1 MKNILGNSNFGF
13 TKWGLGLIAALMTFA
28 TTGWG
33 QTYLINES
41 FDAGATPANWIFS
54 SISWNTTAGNL
65 KDGTQAITFNAAND
79 SIITPLLT
87 APGTLSF
94 WYKRSSNT
102 AASKFTVQR
111 STSTSGPWTTI
122 AEITDHTTTHQ
133 QYSVDLTSFTN
144 IYIRVIDQRAS
155 GTVERYL
162 DLFQVTSAG
171 GSTPPNLT
179 AAPSATVDAAFDVTF
194 SPDNVDWRSK
204 ITGITVGGSAL
215 SSSAYATNSAGKI
228 TFNPSQSTLL
238 QSAGGKSIVIQSS
251 GYSNAT
257 VTQSIAA
264 GAAVQMA
271 VTTQPTAPSFNGSTL
286 VTQPVVTLRDLY
298 GNTSASTANVT
309 VTQGG
314 GGAWALGGGLTV
326 AAIDG
331 VATFNG
337 LTAGHT
343 VALTGAT
350 LSFSSGSLDPVSSNT
365 FNIPAPVAPT
375 LTAASP
381 ATVDGPFTITFGDNS
396 AWRAAI
402 TAVRVASTTLDSSVY
417 VVSEGQITLTPS
429 ALILL
434 QTSGEKSI
442 SVTASGYAPATVTQP
457 LGAGVATKLVLTTE
471 PIAPATNGGALA
483 TQPVLRFADQYNNL
497 TTSGTGDVTAAVG
510 TGAFILGGTT
520 TVSPS
525 TGVVTF
531 TDLTAGAATALS
543 GVTISFSSGSLNS
556 VTSSGFNIPAPAA
569 PTLAAAVSATVD
581 QDFVVTYPSNSNWQ
595 NAVSGVTVGGQ
606 ALDGAAFFVA
616 DGQITFKPSA
626 SALLQSPGDK
636 NIAVSATGYSD
647 ATVTQTVGAG
657 VATKLAITTQ
667 PTAPAT
673 NGGVLAMQPVV
684 RFQDQYSNNTTGT
697 ADVTA
702 APANGGTWTLG
713 GVTTVTPLSEIATFS
728 GLTAA
733 SSASALTGVAIEF
746 SATGVQSVVSN
757 TFDIPPPP
765 PVNDLA
771 ENATTLPLDG
781 TSVSGAMVQATVSA
795 PFAGATGTS
804 INVPDVW
811 YKFTPTLSGSIFL
824 QANTSNSSLD
834 LFVWADAVPLAATG
848 SITSLVAA
856 QNQSLTTKKTT
867 IFVTAGSTYYLRIAL
882 RSGNAAESFTVTAT
896 PNYAPALVAW
906 DFFGEGA
913 TSLVT
918 SESEVLA
925 ANLDALRTIS
935 RGAGAAWSTAGNS
948 FRSQGFQ
955 NNGISTSNTD
965 YFQFQVSAV
974 TGYKVSLQN
983 IVVKLAGTDSYM
995 GTVTNPGGVSM
1006 QFAYSLDGTTFT
1018 LIGSPSVTLDTGIPA
1033 IDVSSITDLQNVPA
1047 GTTVTFRY
1055 YASGQSI
1062 SGGWGFNSPVAGQ
1075 YGLYVTGTTSVA
1087 NSAPSVTSA
1096 GVASAAENQTA
1107 VQTVTGTDPDAG
1119 TTLSYRIFGGDDS
1132 AKFVINSSTGVLTF
1146 VSAPDF
1152 ESPTDV
1158 GANNVYDLIVEVSDG
1173 SLTATKAVAV
1183 TVTDV
1188 NETPAD
1194 TTPPVITLIGDNPQ
1208 LIANGAVYAD
1218 LGASVTDNVDATR
1231 TVTGTG
1237 TVDTAIA
1244 GDYTVTYNA
1253 TDAANNAAI
1262 QVTRTV
1268 RVAGTYADWSGGST
1282 LDSAGLAKYA
1292 IGGASSLT
1300 ANDGVKPTTAL
1311 TGGFLV
1317 ITAIVRTDNS
1327 SLTVVGQAVTDLA
1340 NYASNT
1346 SVTVVPGVEV
1356 ADQNGVPTGHKRKT
1370 FSVAQGSDARKF
1382 MRLSASLAL
1391 SGTNTTVSAARD
1403 SGGATFLQVTGAT
1416 AGSTSGGT
1424 ATSDKR
1430 TVYYYAFDTTSSPTF
1445 SGTAWPY
1452 VIVQGQLSA
1461 GAGVTATLTKN
1472 SSGMLLVN
1480 GLPAYQ
1486 FGGDS
1491 SSTTASGVSGAW
1503 PAMRADGT
1511 KTTTGPSGTIQ

>member
-1 MKNILGNSNFGF
+1 
-13 TKWGLGLIAALMTFA
+13 
-28 TTGWG
+28 
-33 QTYLINES
+33 
-41 FDAGATPANWIFS
+41 
-54 SISWNTTAGNL
+54 
-65 KDGTQAITFNAAND
+65 
-79 SIITPLLT
+79 
-87 APGTLSF
+87 
-94 WYKRSSNT
+94 
-102 AASKFTVQR
+102 
-111 STSTSGPWTTI
+111 
-122 AEITDHTTTHQ
+122 
-133 QYSVDLTSFTN
+133 
-144 IYIRVIDQRAS
+144 
-155 GTVERYL
+155 
-162 DLFQVTSAG
+162 
-171 GSTPPNLT
+171 
-179 AAPSATVDAAFDVTF
+179 
-194 SPDNVDWRSK
+194 
-204 ITGITVGGSAL
+204 
-215 SSSAYATNSAGKI
+215 
-228 TFNPSQSTLL
+228 
-238 QSAGGKSIVIQSS
+238 
-251 GYSNAT
+251 
-257 VTQSIAA
+257 
-264 GAAVQMA
+264 
-271 VTTQPTAPSFNGSTL
+271 
-286 VTQPVVTLRDLY
+286 
-298 GNTSASTANVT
+298 
-309 VTQGG
+309 
-314 GGAWALGGGLTV
+314 
-326 AAIDG
+326 
-331 VATFNG
+331 
-337 LTAGHT
+337 
-343 VALTGAT
+343 
-350 LSFSSGSLDPVSSNT
+350 
-365 FNIPAPVAPT
+365 

-381 ATVDGPFTITFGDNS
+381 ATVDGPFIITFTDNPV
-396 AWRAAI
+396 WRGSI
-402 TAVRVASTTLDSSVY
+402 TAVKLGTTNLDY
-417 VVSEGQITLTPS
+417 VLSEGQITLTPS
-429 ALILL
+429 ASALL

-442 SVTASGYAPATVTQP
+442 FVVAGGYANATVTQT
-457 LGAGVATKLVLTTE
+457 LGAGVATKLVLSTE
-471 PIAPATNGGALA
+471 PVAPATNGGLLA
-483 TQPVLRFADQYNNL
+483 TQPVIRFQDQYNNL
-497 TTSGTGDVTAAVG
+497 TSTGTSSVTASAVEG
-510 TGAFILGGTT
+510 TWTLGGTS
-520 TVSPS
+520 TVSIID
-525 TGVVTF
+525 GAATF

-543 GVTISFSSGSLNS
+543 GVTISFTSGSLNS
-556 VTSSGFNIPAPAA
+556 MTSSGFNIPAPAA
-569 PTLAAAVSATVD
+569 PTLAAAASATVD

-925 ANLDALRTIS
+925 TNLDALRTIS
-935 RGAGAAWSTAGNS
+935 RGAGAAWSGAGNS

-1055 YASGQSI
+1055 YASGQST

-1075 YGLYVTGTTSVA
+1075 YGLYVTGTTSAANVA
-1087 NSAPSVTSA
+1087 PTNIGLTSASIAENNAVNAVVGTLSTTDSDVGDSFTYTLVSGTGEADNGSFNISGSSLRA
-1096 GVASAAENQTA
+1096 GVAFDYETKSSYSIRVRT
-1107 VQTVTGTDPDAG
+1107 TDSGGGT
-1119 TTLSYRIFGGDDS
+1119 
-1132 AKFVINSSTGVLTF
+1132 
-1146 VSAPDF
+1146 F
-1152 ESPTDV
+1152 E
-1158 GANNVYDLIVEVSDG
+1158 
-1173 SLTATKAVAV
+1173 KAFTI

-1188 NETPAD
+1188 VEG
-1194 TTPPVITLIGDNPQ
+1194 TTYSGWLIS
-1208 LIANGAVYAD
+1208 NGAD
-1218 LGASVTDNVDATR
+1218 
-1231 TVTGTG
+1231 
-1237 TVDTAIA
+1237 
-1244 GDYTVTYNA
+1244 
-1253 TDAANNAAI
+1253 
-1262 QVTRTV
+1262 
-1268 RVAGTYADWSGGST
+1268 
-1282 LDSAGLAKYA
+1282 
-1292 IGGASSLT
+1292 
-1300 ANDGVKPTTAL
+1300 
-1311 TGGFLV
+1311 
-1317 ITAIVRTDNS
+1317 
-1327 SLTVVGQAVTDLA
+1327 
-1340 NYASNT
+1340 
-1346 SVTVVPGVEV
+1346 
-1356 ADQNGVPTGHKRKT
+1356 
-1370 FSVAQGSDARKF
+1370 GSDAAF
-1382 MRLSASLAL
+1382 LDYVFGAVTPGTLDPSLKPTVAIVPPTDG
-1391 SGTNTTVSAARD
+1391 SGVN
-1403 SGGATFLQVTGAT
+1403 
-1416 AGSTSGGT
+1416 
-1424 ATSDKR
+1424 
-1430 TVYYYAFDTTSSPTF
+1430 
-1445 SGTAWPY
+1445 
-1452 VIVQGQLSA
+1452 
-1461 GAGVTATLTKN
+1461 TATLVLTYYVRQNTVGLTVTPKT
-1472 SSGMLLVN
+1472 SADLAAAPSVWTTVADDEPE
-1480 GLPAYQ
+1480 GLPTIRSDGVTVQMRKASVPMS
-1486 FGGDS
+1486 GDRKFLKVE
-1491 SSTTASGVSGAW
+1491 AV
-1503 PAMRADGT
+1503 
-1511 KTTTGPSGTIQ
+1511 QE